1 MFRKLLRYENPPEA
15 INQGLYTA
23 ILIANADKNIHET
36 IKEVISSL
44 RVKVLQEE
52 NEYTIT
58 IDDSKLRVVG
68 LSQELKHSYSTMQ
81 LEDHIEEIAPQLYPN
96 ISKIID
102 YAEVI
107 LKRKLNN
114 ILLNDS

>member
-68 LSQELKHSYSTMQ
+68 LSQRLKHSYSTMQ
-81 LEDHIEEIAPQLYPN
+81 LEDHIEKAPQLYPN

>member
-58 IDDSKLRVVG
+58 IDDSKLRAVG
-68 LSQELKHSYSTMQ
+68 LSHGLKHSYSTMQ
-81 LEDHIEEIAPQLYPN
+81 LKDYIEKIASQLYPH

-114 ILLNDS
+114 ILLNNS